1 MKWAVGGGLE
11 SIRYCLCC
19 LPKKNKISISKTKH
33 SEAKAHGME
42 VVSLP
47 IPDRQVPKSEAKVVA
62 ALEKLEGDLS
72 SEKDFVLHCRQGIGR
87 TGLLA
92 ACLLVMKGFD
102 PETAVKRLSVA
113 RGATVPETQEQRR
126 WLDHFAA
133 ILASV

>member
-1 MKWAVGGGLE
+1 
-11 SIRYCLCC
+11 
-19 LPKKNKISISKTKH
+19 
-33 SEAKAHGME
+33 ME

-102 PETAVKRLSVA
+102 PETAAK
-113 RGATVPETQEQRR
+113 G
-126 WLDHFAA
+126 
-133 ILASV
+133 